1 MSEVKITA
9 DFDIT
14 PNEKDVYVNYV
25 KNQLGAKADAL
36 STVSATLNKE
46 TDEVTLNYS
55 LNNQKFERIRRIN

>member
-25 KNQLGAKADAL
+25 KNQLGAKADTL

-55 LNNQKFERIRRIN
+55 LDNQKFERIRRIN